1 MKIKSRWATAA
12 VPVSSIT
19 FLSLSNSRAE
29 SVAAPIDSVHN
40 ISGNRAPIVF
50 LWALRSMKRYLP
62 FLIVAAVALLTFAG
76 GFALYRSKKLAA
88 PSATSGAAGGIHV
101 RGKADAAVTIEEFG
115 DFQCPPCGGMSGV
128 LHKVG
133 EEYGARLRLV
143 FHHFP
148 LAVHAHAPEAA
159 IAAEAAHEQGK
170 FWEMHDVLY
179 KEQALWSKAPDV
191 PALLNGYAGS
201 IGLDVERFKRDLL
214 NPAIISRVDADQKLG
229 ASRGVTSTPTLF
241 LNNSLL
247 PSAEINPAS
256 LHKAIETTLNP
267 PPKK

>member
-1 MKIKSRWATAA
+1 M
-12 VPVSSIT
+12 P
-19 FLSLSNSRAE
+19 F
-29 SVAAPIDSVHN
+29 PIRPRQN
-40 ISGNRAPIVF
+40 IAGIRAPIVF
-50 LWALRSMKRYLP
+50 LCTLRFMKRYLP
-62 FLIVAAVALLTFAG
+62 FLIVAAVALITCAG

-115 DFQCPPCGGMSGV
+115 DFQCPPCGTMSGV
-128 LHKVG
+128 LHKLG
-133 EEYGARLRLV
+133 EEYGARLRLI

-148 LAVHAHAPEAA
+148 LAVHAHAREAA

-191 PALLNGYAGS
+191 PALFTGYASS
-201 IGLDVERFKRDLL
+201 IGLDVERFKKDLL
-214 NPAIISRVDADQKLG
+214 NPGIAARVDADQKLG

-241 LNNSLL
+241 VNNTNL
-247 PSAEINPAS
+247 PAAEINPTGV
-256 LHKAIETTLNP
+256 HKAVEAALHP
-267 PPKK
+267 EAKK

>member
-1 MKIKSRWATAA
+1 
-12 VPVSSIT
+12 
-19 FLSLSNSRAE
+19 
-29 SVAAPIDSVHN
+29 
-40 ISGNRAPIVF
+40 
-50 LWALRSMKRYLP
+50 MKRVLP
-62 FLIVAAVALLTFAG
+62 FLIVGAVALITFG
-76 GFALYRSKKLAA
+76 SGYALYRSKKIAA
-88 PSATSGAAGGIHV
+88 PSASSAPAGGIHV

-115 DFQCPPCGGMSGV
+115 DFQCPPCGTMSGM
-128 LHKVG
+128 LHKFG
-133 EEYGARLRLV
+133 EEYGARFRLI

-148 LAVHAHAPEAA
+148 LAVHAHAREAA

-191 PALLNGYAGS
+191 PELFNGYASS

-214 NPAIISRVDADQKLG
+214 NPEVIGRVDADQKLG
-229 ASRGVTSTPTLF
+229 TSRGVTSTPTLF

-247 PSAEINPAS
+247 PPAEINPAS
-256 LHKAIETTLNP
+256 LQKAIETTLNP